1 MNHSEDEKMDNRL
14 LLIVLSIFLA
24 PVAVF
29 IKKGAGKDLVIN
41 IVLCF
46 LAYVPAVIHAIWVV
60 TEPPVAG

>member
-1 MNHSEDEKMDNRL
+1 MNNKIA
-14 LLIVLSIFLA
+14 LIIIAILLA

-46 LAYVPAVIHAIWVV
+46 LFYLPAVIHALWLV
-60 TEPPVAG
+60 TK